1 MPLNVTCSEDAYEQ
15 RGHACQRSC
24 CRPAVE
30 LRQCTALREVSLESN
45 RLTTP
50 VMDLR
55 ALSRLQS
62 LQLFGN
68 PLDFLPELSPC
79 TDLRHLSLANVRI
92 SADAYFSRWVGFG
105 LISGLHSTSML
116 LKLWTCC

>member
-1 MPLNVTCSEDAYEQ
+1 M
-15 RGHACQRSC
+15 
-24 CRPAVE
+24 E

-105 LISGLHSTSML
+105 LYEHSASML
-116 LKLWTCC
+116 LKLRTSC

>member
-1 MPLNVTCSEDAYEQ
+1 M
-15 RGHACQRSC
+15 
-24 CRPAVE
+24 E

-92 SADAYFSRWVGFG
+92 SADAYFSRWVCLGVYKHNV
-105 LISGLHSTSML
+105 LVLSKLRTS
-116 LKLWTCC
+116 C

>member
-1 MPLNVTCSEDAYEQ
+1 M
-15 RGHACQRSC
+15 
-24 CRPAVE
+24 E

-105 LISGLHSTSML
+105 SYEHNTSGLPETS
-116 LKLWTCC
+116 C